1 VKRYRPYFNEDITI
15 PLNKGDSFLWGKWKN
30 KSAIFDHLEKDEKG
44 QDIIVTDTGKI
55 IPLLK
60 IRLIQESEKDILP
73 IKKND
78 IRDAYKFLSDY
89 SNLPESVFLDSVKKG
104 TYSRLKIED
113 LLKKSN
119 TPWDNK
125 RRPKA
130 DSRINNTIIL
140 AHIKS
145 NIGKAAPDYYLIV
158 DGNHRV
164 IQHIKLDIPF
174 INCFIIECPYLFLN
188 KRKTVTYDKDALQ
201 ENLRISDLQKH
212 AGTSDFTYS
221 FMKDRQKIKG
231 AGNKSAKLVK
241 IKVNKNKDWVT
252 FVFLSEPT
260 YTFNTKAVQLTT
272 NDKRMKIDN
281 LYTQQIRILNIFSLL
296 KSNPNFKS
304 FKEVTIKEIK
314 EVLKSA
320 DVQVSCDDPSF
331 WWQGDA
337 WVLTQFDASIFP
349 CDIEPKHWRK
359 HHFDNNYV
367 CKHLSLILNSID
379 FYIPIMAGMIY
390 KYLNK

>member
-1 VKRYRPYFNEDITI
+1 MNRYKPYFNEDITI

-30 KSAIFDHLEKDEKG
+30 KSAVYDSHYINDKG
-44 QDIIVTDTGKI
+44 DPIIVTDTGKE
-55 IPLLK
+55 IPMCK
-60 IRLIQESEKDILP
+60 IRLLTEELNNYKDLLNKTIFNYVKTQKNHEFLTGDCANFAEGLIRFISEWFDKPDIDYYFVTLYAEELNHTLIYFDGSYFDADGIGSKKEIESRLGINK
-73 IKKND
+73 
-78 IRDAYKFLSDY
+78 A
-89 SNLPESVFLDSVKKG
+89 VWKKG
-104 TYSRLKIED
+104 DEGRYNPSGVHYSKIEKG
-113 LLKKSN
+113 LEIEYKKI
-119 TPWDNK
+119 NK
-125 RRPKA
+125 F
-130 DSRINNTIIL
+130 S
-140 AHIKS
+140 
-145 NIGKAAPDYYLIV
+145 
-158 DGNHRV
+158 
-164 IQHIKLDIPF
+164 
-174 INCFIIECPYLFLN
+174 
-188 KRKTVTYDKDALQ
+188 
-201 ENLRISDLQKH
+201 ENLRIVDLQKH
-212 AGTSDFTYS
+212 VGASDFTYS